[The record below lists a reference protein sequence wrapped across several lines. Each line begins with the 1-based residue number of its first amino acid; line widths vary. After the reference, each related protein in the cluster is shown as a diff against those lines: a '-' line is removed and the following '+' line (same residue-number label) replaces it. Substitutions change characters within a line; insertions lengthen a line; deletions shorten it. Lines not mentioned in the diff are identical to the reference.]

1 MNELNSVIMAIE
13 SSCDET
19 ACAIIKN
26 GKEICA
32 NVVSTQIKIH
42 EKFGGVVPEV
52 ASRKHLEYID
62 VVIEEA
68 LEESGYSFDDMDAIA
83 VTEGPGLIGAL
94 LVGLSTAKGL
104 AYALEKPLIGV
115 HHIEGH
121 IYANFLANDN
131 IELPCIC
138 LVVSGG
144 HTNIVKIAAH
154 GHYEILGQTVDDAAG
169 EAYDKV
175 ARAIGLGY
183 PGGPKIDKLAKEGN
197 AKAIAFPR
205 AKLDEPLNFS
215 FSGLKSAVLNYLNQ
229 AEMKNEDI
237 NRADVAASF
246 QEAVVDVLVD
256 HTIDAMKE
264 NGIKTL
270 LLAGGVSANSR
281 IRERF
286 EGICESEGYSLF
298 YPPLSL
304 CTDNAAMI
312 GAAAAYKYERKEFAD
327 YHLNAVA
334 QLPFSVYVNNI
345 NNTHKA

>member
-1 MNELNSVIMAIE
+1 MTELNSVIMAIE

-26 GKEICA
+26 GHEICA

-62 VVIEEA
+62 IVIEEA
-68 LEESGYSFDDMDAIA
+68 LSESGYTLDELDAVA
-83 VTEGPGLIGAL
+83 VTMGPGLIGAL

-104 AYALEKPLIGV
+104 AYAINKPLIGV

-121 IYANFLANDN
+121 IYANFLAHQD
-131 IELPCIC
+131 ITLPCIC

-144 HTNIVKIAAH
+144 HTNIVKISEH
-154 GHYEILGQTVDDAAG
+154 GFYQILGQTVDDAAG

-197 AKAIAFPR
+197 PKAIQFPR
-205 AKLDEPLNFS
+205 AKLDQPLNFS

-229 AEMKNEDI
+229 AEMKQEAI

-246 QEAVVDVLVD
+246 QDSVVDVLCD
-256 HTIDAMKE
+256 HTMKAME
-264 NGIKTL
+264 ETGITIL

-281 IRERF
+281 LRERID
-286 EGICESEGYSLF
+286 ELCVKNGYKLY

-312 GAAAAYKYERKEFAD
+312 GAAAAYKYARNEFSG
-327 YHLNAVA
+327 YNLNAVA
-334 QLPFSVYVNNI
+334 QLPFSDYVKTMN
-345 NNTHKA
+345 

>member
-1 MNELNSVIMAIE
+1 MAIE

-26 GKEICA
+26 GHEICA

-62 VVIEEA
+62 IVIEEA
-68 LEESGYSFDDMDAIA
+68 LSESGYTFDELDAVA
-83 VTEGPGLIGAL
+83 VTMGPGLIGAL

-104 AYALEKPLIGV
+104 AYAINKPLIGV

-121 IYANFLANDN
+121 IYANFLAHQD
-131 IELPCIC
+131 ITLPCIC

-144 HTNIVKIAAH
+144 HTNIVKISEH
-154 GHYEILGQTVDDAAG
+154 GSYQILGQTVDDAAG
-169 EAYDKV
+169 EAFDKV

-197 AKAIAFPR
+197 PKAIQFPR
-205 AKLDEPLNFS
+205 AKLDQPLNFS

-229 AEMKNEDI
+229 AEMKQEAI
-237 NRADVAASF
+237 NRANVAASF
-246 QEAVVDVLVD
+246 QDSVVDVLCD
-256 HTIDAMKE
+256 HTMKAME
-264 NGIKTL
+264 ETGITTL

-281 IRERF
+281 LRERID
-286 EGICESEGYSLF
+286 ELCEKNGYKLY

-312 GAAAAYKYERKEFAD
+312 GAAAAYKYARNEFSG
-327 YHLNAVA
+327 YNLNAVA
-334 QLPFSVYVNNI
+334 QLPFSDYVKTMN
-345 NNTHKA
+345 

>member
-1 MNELNSVIMAIE
+1 MAIE

-26 GKEICA
+26 GHEICA

-62 VVIEEA
+62 IVIEEA
-68 LEESGYSFDDMDAIA
+68 LSESGYTFDELDAVA
-83 VTEGPGLIGAL
+83 VTMGPGLIGAL

-104 AYALEKPLIGV
+104 AYAINKPLIGV

-121 IYANFLANDN
+121 IYANFLAHQD
-131 IELPCIC
+131 ITLPCIC

-144 HTNIVKIAAH
+144 HTNIVKISEH
-154 GHYEILGQTVDDAAG
+154 GSYQILGQTVDDAAG

-197 AKAIAFPR
+197 PKAIQFPR
-205 AKLDEPLNFS
+205 AKLDQPLNFS

-229 AEMKNEDI
+229 AEMKQEAI

-246 QEAVVDVLVD
+246 QDSVVDVLCD
-256 HTIDAMKE
+256 HTMKAME
-264 NGIKTL
+264 ETGITTL

-281 IRERF
+281 LRERID
-286 EGICESEGYSLF
+286 ELCVKNGYKLY

-312 GAAAAYKYERKEFAD
+312 GAAAAYKYARNEFSG
-327 YHLNAVA
+327 YNLNAVA
-334 QLPFSVYVNNI
+334 QLPFSDYVKTMN
-345 NNTHKA
+345 

>member
-1 MNELNSVIMAIE
+1 MAIE

-26 GKEICA
+26 GHDICA

-62 VVIEEA
+62 LVIEEA
-68 LEESGYSFDDMDAIA
+68 LEASGYKFNDLDAIA
-83 VTEGPGLIGAL
+83 VTMGPGLIGAL

-104 AYALEKPLIGV
+104 AYAINKPLIGV

-121 IYANFLANDN
+121 IYANFLAHPE
-131 IELPCIC
+131 ITLPCIC

-144 HTNIVKIAAH
+144 HTNIVKISNH
-154 GHYEILGQTVDDAAG
+154 GTYEILGQTVDDAAG

-183 PGGPKIDKLAKEGN
+183 PGGPKIDALAKEGN
-197 AKAIAFPR
+197 PKAIAFPR
-205 AKLDEPLNFS
+205 AKLDQPLNFS

-229 AEMKNEDI
+229 AEMKNELI

-246 QEAVVDVLVD
+246 QESVVDVLCE
-256 HTIDAMKE
+256 HTMQAME
-264 NGIKTL
+264 ETNIKTL

-281 IRERF
+281 LRKRISDLCQEK
-286 EGICESEGYSLF
+286 GYNLF

-312 GAAAAYKYERKEFAD
+312 GAAAAYKFERKEFSG

-334 QLPFSVYVNNI
+334 QLPFSDYVHSI
-345 NNTHKA
+345 SKS

>member
-1 MNELNSVIMAIE
+1 MSDLKSVIMAIE

-26 GKEICA
+26 GCEICA

-62 VVIEEA
+62 IVIEEA
-68 LEESGYSFDDMDAIA
+68 LIESGYTLHDLDAIA
-83 VTEGPGLIGAL
+83 VTMGPGLIGAL

-104 AYALEKPLIGV
+104 AYAINKPLIGV

-121 IYANFLANDN
+121 IYANFLAHKD
-131 IELPCIC
+131 IVLPCIC

-144 HTNIVKIAAH
+144 HTNIVKISKH
-154 GHYEILGQTVDDAAG
+154 GSYEILGQTVDDAAG

-197 AKAIAFPR
+197 PQAIAFPR
-205 AKLDEPLNFS
+205 AKLDQPLNFS

-229 AEMKNEDI
+229 AEMKQENI

-246 QEAVVDVLVD
+246 QESVIDVLCD
-256 HTIDAMKE
+256 HTMQAMQE
-264 NGIKTL
+264 TGIKTL

-281 IRERF
+281 LRERIG
-286 EGICESEGYSLF
+286 EMCALNGYSLY

-312 GAAAAYKYERKEFAD
+312 GAAAAYKYDRNEFSD
-327 YHLNAVA
+327 YGLNAVA
-334 QLPFSVYVNNI
+334 QLPFSDYVKTI
-345 NNTHKA
+345 H

>member
-1 MNELNSVIMAIE
+1 MTELNSVIMAIE

-26 GKEICA
+26 GHEICA

-62 VVIEEA
+62 IVIEEA
-68 LEESGYSFDDMDAIA
+68 LSESGYTFDELDAVA
-83 VTEGPGLIGAL
+83 VTMGPGLIGAL

-104 AYALEKPLIGV
+104 AYAINKPLIGV

-121 IYANFLANDN
+121 IYANFLAHQD
-131 IELPCIC
+131 ITLPCIC

-144 HTNIVKIAAH
+144 HTNIVKISEH
-154 GHYEILGQTVDDAAG
+154 GFYQILGQTVDDAAG

-197 AKAIAFPR
+197 PKAIQFPR
-205 AKLDEPLNFS
+205 AKLDQPLNFS

-229 AEMKNEDI
+229 AEMKQEAI

-246 QEAVVDVLVD
+246 QDSVVDVLCD
-256 HTIDAMKE
+256 HTMKAME
-264 NGIKTL
+264 ETGITTL

-281 IRERF
+281 LRERID
-286 EGICESEGYSLF
+286 ELCVKNGYKLY

-312 GAAAAYKYERKEFAD
+312 GAAAAYKYARNEFSG
-327 YHLNAVA
+327 YNLNAVA
-334 QLPFSVYVNNI
+334 QLPFSDYVKTMN
-345 NNTHKA
+345 

>member
-1 MNELNSVIMAIE
+1 MTELNSVIMAIE

-26 GKEICA
+26 GHEICA

-62 VVIEEA
+62 IVIEEA
-68 LEESGYSFDDMDAIA
+68 LSESGYTFDELDAVA
-83 VTEGPGLIGAL
+83 VTMGPGLIGAL

-104 AYALEKPLIGV
+104 AYAINKPLIGV

-121 IYANFLANDN
+121 IYANFLAHQD
-131 IELPCIC
+131 ITLPCIC

-144 HTNIVKIAAH
+144 HTNIVKISEH
-154 GHYEILGQTVDDAAG
+154 GFYQILGQTVDDAAG

-197 AKAIAFPR
+197 PKAIQFPR
-205 AKLDEPLNFS
+205 AKLDQPLNFS

-229 AEMKNEDI
+229 AEMKQEAI
-237 NRADVAASF
+237 NHADVAASF
-246 QEAVVDVLVD
+246 QDSVVDVLCD
-256 HTIDAMKE
+256 HTMKAME
-264 NGIKTL
+264 ETGITTL

-281 IRERF
+281 LRERID
-286 EGICESEGYSLF
+286 ELCVKNGYKLY

-312 GAAAAYKYERKEFAD
+312 GAAAAYKYARNEFSG
-327 YHLNAVA
+327 YNLNAVA
-334 QLPFSVYVNNI
+334 QLPFSDYVKTMN
-345 NNTHKA
+345 

>member
-1 MNELNSVIMAIE
+1 MIELNSVIMAIE

-26 GKEICA
+26 GHEICA

-62 VVIEEA
+62 IVIEEA
-68 LEESGYSFDDMDAIA
+68 LSESGYTFDELDAVA
-83 VTEGPGLIGAL
+83 VTMGPGLIGAL

-104 AYALEKPLIGV
+104 AYAINKPLIGV

-121 IYANFLANDN
+121 IYANFLAHQVIN
-131 IELPCIC
+131 LPCIC

-144 HTNIVKIAAH
+144 HTNIVKISEH
-154 GHYEILGQTVDDAAG
+154 GSYQILGQTVDDAAG
-169 EAYDKV
+169 EAFDKV

-197 AKAIAFPR
+197 PKAIQFPR
-205 AKLDEPLNFS
+205 AKLDQPLNFS

-229 AEMKNEDI
+229 AEMKQEAI

-246 QEAVVDVLVD
+246 QDSVVDVLCD
-256 HTIDAMKE
+256 HTMKAME
-264 NGIKTL
+264 ETGITTL

-281 IRERF
+281 LRERID
-286 EGICESEGYSLF
+286 ELCEKNGYKLY

-312 GAAAAYKYERKEFAD
+312 GAAAAYKYARNEFSG
-327 YHLNAVA
+327 YNLNAVA
-334 QLPFSVYVNNI
+334 QLPFSDYV
-345 NNTHKA
+345 KAMN

>member
-1 MNELNSVIMAIE
+1 MTEQLKSVILAIE

-19 ACAIIKN
+19 ACAVIKD
-26 GKEICA
+26 GCEICA

-62 VVIEEA
+62 IVIEEA
-68 LEESGYSFDDMDAIA
+68 MKESGYTFADLDAVA
-83 VTEGPGLIGAL
+83 VTMGPGLIGAL

-104 AYALEKPLIGV
+104 AYAIEKPLIGV

-121 IYANFLANDN
+121 IYANFLANPD
-131 IELPCIC
+131 ITLPCIC

-169 EAYDKV
+169 EAFDKV

-183 PGGPKIDKLAKEGN
+183 PGGPKIDALAKEGN
-197 AKAIAFPR
+197 PQAIAFPR
-205 AKLDEPLNFS
+205 AKLDQPLNFS

-229 AEMKNEDI
+229 AEMKQKAVQ
-237 NRADVAASF
+237 RADIAASF

-256 HTIDAMKE
+256 HTLQAMQE
-264 NGIKTL
+264 HDIHTL

-281 IRERF
+281 IRTQF
-286 EGICESEGYSLF
+286 ETQCQNLGYKLY

-304 CTDNAAMI
+304 CTDNAARI
-312 GAAAAYKYERKEFAD
+312 GAAAAYKYDRNEFAG
-327 YHLNAVA
+327 YGLNAVA
-334 QLPFSVYVNNI
+334 QLPFSEYVMSM
-345 NNTHKA
+345 KK

>member
-1 MNELNSVIMAIE
+1 MKKLNSVIMAIE

-19 ACAIIKN
+19 ACAIIKD
-26 GKEICA
+26 GTEICA

-42 EKFGGVVPEV
+42 EKFGGVVPEI

-68 LEESGYSFDDMDAIA
+68 LDEAGLGFADLDAIA
-83 VTEGPGLIGAL
+83 VTMGPGLIGAL

-104 AYALEKPLIGV
+104 AYSIKKPLIGV

-121 IYANFLANDN
+121 IYANFLAHPE
-131 IELPCIC
+131 IALPCIC

-144 HTNIVKIAAH
+144 HTNIVKITEH

-183 PGGPKIDKLAKEGN
+183 PGGPKIDRLAKEGN
-197 AKAIAFPR
+197 PKAIDFPR
-205 AKLDEPLNFS
+205 AQLDQPLNFS

-229 AEMKNEDI
+229 MQMKNAPVND
-237 NRADVAASF
+237 ADVAASF
-246 QEAVVDVLVD
+246 QEAVVDVLVG
-256 HTIDAMKE
+256 HTIQAMEE
-264 NGIKTL
+264 NGIQTL
-270 LLAGGVSANSR
+270 LLAGGVSANSHLR
-281 IRERF
+281 DRF
-286 EGICESEGYSLF
+286 DAICKEKGFAIY

-312 GAAAAYKYERKEFAD
+312 GAAAAYKFDRNEFSD
-327 YHLNAVA
+327 YSLNAVA
-334 QLPFSVYVNNI
+334 QLPFSEYV
-345 NNTHKA
+345 TTMKH

>member
-1 MNELNSVIMAIE
+1 MSELKSLILAIE

-19 ACAIIKN
+19 ACAVIKN
-26 GKEICA
+26 GHEICS

-62 VVIEEA
+62 IVIEESLA
-68 LEESGYSFDDMDAIA
+68 ESGYSFEDIDAIA
-83 VTEGPGLIGAL
+83 VTMGPGLIGAL

-104 AYALEKPLIGV
+104 AYALGKPLIGV

-121 IYANFLANDN
+121 IYANFLANPD
-131 IELPCIC
+131 ITLPCLC

-144 HTNIVKIAAH
+144 HTNIVKIASH

-169 EAYDKV
+169 EAFDKV

-183 PGGPKIDKLAKEGN
+183 PGGPKIDALAKQGDP
-197 AKAIAFPR
+197 KAIAFPR

-229 AEMKNEDI
+229 AEMKHEVI
-237 NRADVAASF
+237 NRSDVAASF

-256 HTIDAMKE
+256 HTLQAMKE
-264 NGIKTL
+264 QDIHTL

-281 IRERF
+281 IRDRF
-286 EGICESEGYSLF
+286 EKSCAENGYSLC

-312 GAAAAYKYERKEFAD
+312 GAAAAYKYDRNEFAEYD
-327 YHLNAVA
+327 LNAVA
-334 QLPFSVYVNNI
+334 QLPFSEYVI
-345 NNTHKA
+345 SMKK

>member
-1 MNELNSVIMAIE
+1 MSELKSVILAIE

-19 ACAIIKN
+19 ACAVIRN
-26 GKEICA
+26 GREICS
-32 NVVSTQIKIH
+32 NIVSTQIKIH

-68 LEESGYSFDDMDAIA
+68 LAESGYTFQELDAIA
-83 VTEGPGLIGAL
+83 VTMGPGLIGAL

-104 AYALEKPLIGV
+104 AYALGKPLIGV

-121 IYANFLANDN
+121 IYANFLAHPE
-131 IELPCIC
+131 ITLPCIC

-169 EAYDKV
+169 EAFDKV

-183 PGGPKIDKLAKEGN
+183 PGGPKIDALAREGDPT
-197 AKAIAFPR
+197 AIAFPR
-205 AKLDEPLNFS
+205 AKLDQPLNFS

-229 AEMKNEDI
+229 AEMKQTPV

-246 QEAVVDVLVD
+246 QEAVVDVLAD
-256 HTIDAMKE
+256 HTMQAMRE
-264 NGIKTL
+264 HDIHTL

-281 IRERF
+281 IRSRF
-286 EGICESEGYSLF
+286 EALCKEHGYAL
-298 YPPLSL
+298 YAPPLSL

-312 GAAAAYKYERKEFAD
+312 GAAAAYKYDRNEFAG
-327 YHLNAVA
+327 YGLNAVA
-334 QLPFSVYVNNI
+334 QLPFSEYVI
-345 NNTHKA
+345 SMKR

>member
-1 MNELNSVIMAIE
+1 MTELNSVIMAIE

-26 GKEICA
+26 GHEICA

-62 VVIEEA
+62 IVIEEA
-68 LEESGYSFDDMDAIA
+68 LSESGYTFDELDAVA
-83 VTEGPGLIGAL
+83 VTMGPGLIGAL

-104 AYALEKPLIGV
+104 AYAINKPLIGV

-121 IYANFLANDN
+121 IYANFLAHQD
-131 IELPCIC
+131 ITLPCIC

-144 HTNIVKIAAH
+144 HTNIVKISEH
-154 GHYEILGQTVDDAAG
+154 GSYQILGQTVDDAAG
-169 EAYDKV
+169 EAFDKV

-197 AKAIAFPR
+197 PKAIQFPR
-205 AKLDEPLNFS
+205 AKLDQPLNFS

-229 AEMKNEDI
+229 AEMKQEAI

-246 QEAVVDVLVD
+246 QDSVVDVLCD
-256 HTIDAMKE
+256 HTMKAME
-264 NGIKTL
+264 ETGITTL

-281 IRERF
+281 LRERID
-286 EGICESEGYSLF
+286 ELCVKNGYKLY

-312 GAAAAYKYERKEFAD
+312 GAAAAYKYARNEFSG
-327 YHLNAVA
+327 YNLNAVA
-334 QLPFSVYVNNI
+334 QLPFSDYV
-345 NNTHKA
+345 KAMN

>member
-1 MNELNSVIMAIE
+1 MSELNSVIMAIE

-19 ACAIIKN
+19 ACAIIKD
-26 GKEICA
+26 GREICA

-62 VVIEEA
+62 LVIEEA
-68 LEESGYSFDDMDAIA
+68 LVESGYSFDDLDAIA
-83 VTEGPGLIGAL
+83 VTMGPGLIGAL

-104 AYALEKPLIGV
+104 AYALNKPLIGV

-121 IYANFLANDN
+121 IYANFLAHQN
-131 IELPCIC
+131 ISLPCMC

-144 HTNIVKIAAH
+144 HTNIVKIEKH
-154 GHYEILGQTVDDAAG
+154 GSYEILGQTVDDAAG

-183 PGGPKIDKLAKEGN
+183 PGGPKIDKLSKEGN
-197 AKAIAFPR
+197 PNAIKFPR
-205 AKLDEPLNFS
+205 AKLDQPLNFS

-229 AEMKNEDI
+229 AEMKQETV

-246 QEAVVDVLVD
+246 QESVIDVLVD
-256 HTIDAMKE
+256 HTMQAME
-264 NGIKTL
+264 ESGIRTL

-281 IRERF
+281 LRERIG
-286 EGICESEGYSLF
+286 EVCDEKGYNLY

-312 GAAAAYKYERKEFAD
+312 GAAAAYKFARKEFSGYD
-327 YHLNAVA
+327 LNAVA
-334 QLPFSVYVNNI
+334 QLPFSEYVKSMN
-345 NNTHKA
+345 

>member
-1 MNELNSVIMAIE
+1 MNELKSVILAIE

-19 ACAIIKN
+19 ACAVIRD
-26 GKEICA
+26 GHEICA

-62 VVIEEA
+62 IVIEEA
-68 LEESGYSFDDMDAIA
+68 LAESGYSFAELDAIA
-83 VTEGPGLIGAL
+83 VTMGPGLIGAL

-121 IYANFLANDN
+121 IYANFLAHPE
-131 IELPCIC
+131 ITLPCIC

-154 GHYEILGQTVDDAAG
+154 GDYEILGQTVDDAAG
-169 EAYDKV
+169 EAFDKV

-183 PGGPKIDKLAKEGN
+183 PGGPKIDALAKEGDPS
-197 AKAIAFPR
+197 AIAFPR

-229 AEMKNEDI
+229 AEMKGETID
-237 NRADVAASF
+237 RANVAASF
-246 QEAVVDVLVD
+246 QEAVVDVLAS
-256 HTIDAMKE
+256 HTAQAMQE
-264 NGIKTL
+264 HDIHTL

-281 IRERF
+281 IRARF
-286 EGICESEGYSLF
+286 EQLCVDAGYALY

-312 GAAAAYKYERKEFAD
+312 GAAAAYKYDRNEFAGYD
-327 YHLNAVA
+327 LNAVA
-334 QLPFSVYVNNI
+334 QLPFSEYVI
-345 NNTHKA
+345 NMKQ